1 MFVFWLFC
9 AVCYYFMI
17 LGKGNRNDISC
28 TMTRPFFGILR
39 HRCRNAILLL
49 VGIAT
54 SCLVFLALS
63 DNLSGLPLSET
74 IQSQFIITTQTD
86 VRSTDIFRIRTVKL
100 NNNDTRLFARNLKRL
115 SFIRRDSIRPNW
127 NRVLYY
133 NVSST
138 PEVFLRWRSPDGR
151 QDICDDRMV
160 AYDNEFLEARD
171 IVVDKTF
178 FKCVLKGGEL
188 INSVMNQDE
197 MAEYYELEPG
207 SFQIRCSEPSSY
219 FFNGENH
226 LNKWMTS
233 FMERDVTAKVDHV
246 VTDFTIAV
254 TRYEYAN
261 LYHTTTDWYN
271 AFLVMQFFN
280 RTSFDTNI
288 LIVDAHP
295 SGALDPVWSH
305 LFNSTIR
312 LAGLAKRTQFKQLVW
327 GILGYNSL
335 MRTYVSPTPPLLE
348 EFRDFF
354 LSAYDINSRRQIDC
368 TKLSIL
374 FVWRRNYLA
383 HPRNPTGFVGRR
395 IYNEEQL
402 VNYIRRK
409 NSNSM
414 VTGVQI
420 DLFSMRQQLQLIA
433 NTDILIGMHG
443 AGLTH
448 AVFLPKRSALIELV
462 PNYWSPMAE
471 HFMTICIWRSLV
483 YRQWFNSEQRDEYP
497 EQMTRVPPRVMNA
510 LIKNTIRE
518 LCVS

>member
-1 MFVFWLFC
+1 MS
-9 AVCYYFMI
+9 A
-17 LGKGNRNDISC
+17 
-28 TMTRPFFGILR
+28 
-39 HRCRNAILLL
+39 
-49 VGIAT
+49 
-54 SCLVFLALS
+54 
-63 DNLSGLPLSET
+63 LPLSDT
-74 IQSQFIITTQTD
+74 IQSQFIIRPVEPDRATVLPVSQNAQADIGRKD
-86 VRSTDIFRIRTVKL
+86 VVQIRMV
-100 NNNDTRLFARNLKRL
+100 NDNDTRLVARNLKRL
-115 SFIRRDSIRPNW
+115 SFIRRDSIEPNW
-127 NRVLYY
+127 NRALYY

-138 PEVFLRWRSPDGR
+138 PEVFLRWRDG
-151 QDICDDRMV
+151 QQNICDDGRMV
-160 AYDNEFLEARD
+160 AYDSEFLEARD
-171 IVVDKTF
+171 IVVDKKF

-188 INSVMNQDE
+188 IDSVMNQDE

-207 SFQIRCSEPSSY
+207 SFQISCSEPSSY
-219 FFNGENH
+219 FFNGEENH
-226 LNKWMTS
+226 LTKWMSS
-233 FMERDVTAKVDHV
+233 FTELDVTTKVDRV
-246 VTDFTIAV
+246 VADFTVAV

-261 LYHTTTDWYN
+261 LYHTMTDWYN

-305 LFNSTIR
+305 LFNSTVR
-312 LAGLAKRTQFKQLVW
+312 LSGLAERTRFKQLVW

-335 MRTYVSPTPPLLE
+335 MRTYISPSPPLLE

-354 LSAYDINSRRQIDC
+354 LSAYDVDSRRQIDC
-368 TKLSIL
+368 TRLSIL

-409 NSNSM
+409 NSNSV

-420 DLFSMRQQLQLIA
+420 DLFSMKQQLQLIA
-433 NTDILIGMHG
+433 DTDILVGMHG

-448 AVFLPKRSALIELV
+448 AVFLPRRSALIELV

-471 HFMTICIWRSLV
+471 HFMTICIWRRLV
-483 YRQWFNSEQRDEYP
+483 YRQWFNSDQRDEYP